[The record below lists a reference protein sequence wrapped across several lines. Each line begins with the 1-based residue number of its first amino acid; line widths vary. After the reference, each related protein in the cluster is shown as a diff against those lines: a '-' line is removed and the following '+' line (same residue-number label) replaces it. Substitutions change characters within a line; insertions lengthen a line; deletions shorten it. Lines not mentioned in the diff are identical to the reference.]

1 MQARDVM
8 TKAVVT
14 VKPDTPIGRIAE
26 LLLEKRI
33 SGLPVVDENGSVVG
47 MVTEGDLLRPN
58 SHEREKRREWWL
70 TLLAEGEPL
79 STEFLSTLR
88 NTQRTA
94 RDVMSAPVVTVSE
107 DTDIAEIGK
116 LFVTLRIKRVPVTR
130 DGRVTGIVARA
141 DLVRVVA
148 AQHAER
154 PQGEGLFGWTL
165 HLDPFASSEAKSP
178 SAPIEAAPRSEE
190 DGLSAQD
197 FRHLVGDAVQKKTQ
211 RQETQRQAANEQRKA
226 KTKDLIDH
234 HLTDE
239 HWRALLHQARIAAE
253 NGERELLVLQFPPE
267 LCSDGGRAI
276 NVAEPDWPSTLRG
289 EAAETY
295 LRFEQDLKSHGFHLI
310 AKVLS
315 FPNGYIGDIGLFLH
329 WGGAKET

>member
-14 VKPDTPIGRIAE
+14 VKPDTPIGKIAE

-79 STEFLSTLR
+79 SKEFLSTLR
-88 NTQRTA
+88 NSQRAA
-94 RDVMSAPVVTVSE
+94 RDVMSTPVVTVSE
-107 DTDIAEIGK
+107 DADIAEIGK

-130 DGRVTGIVARA
+130 DGRLTGIVARA

-148 AQHAER
+148 SQHPER

-165 HLDPFASSEAKSP
+165 HFDPFASSEAKTP
-178 SAPIEAAPRSEE
+178 PAPADAAQRSEA

-197 FRHLVGDAVQKKTQ
+197 FRHLVGDAVQKKAQQ
-211 RQETQRQAANEQRKA
+211 RETIRQAEAEQRKA
-226 KTKDLIDH
+226 QTKELIDH

-239 HWRALLHQARIAAE
+239 RWRAILHHARVAAE
-253 NGERELLVLQFPPE
+253 HGERELLILQFPNT

-289 EAAETY
+289 EAGETY
-295 LRFEQDLKSHGFHLI
+295 LRFEQDLKSRGFHLI
-310 AKVLS
+310 AKVLN
-315 FPNGYIGDIGLFLH
+315 FPGGYIGDIGLFLH